1 MSLFASETS
10 EESGL
15 LTICAHI
22 PMFDFW
28 LINSVIFLILA
39 DLASLPSAGGITLRV
54 LGEVFCSKVP
64 GFCCH
69 GAASELT
76 EVTVLGMIVCI

>member
-1 MSLFASETS
+1 M
-10 EESGL
+10 
-15 LTICAHI
+15 
-22 PMFDFW
+22 
-28 LINSVIFLILA
+28 
-39 DLASLPSAGGITLRV
+39 LRV

-69 GAASELT
+69 EAASELT